1 MRIRLTETARD
12 ELEEIL
18 SYIAADNL
26 ASAGRVAAAVERT
39 LNWIV
44 AELSRFVAADVQW
57 ICGHKYV
64 DRFVASG
71 LVGELAVVR
80 WAASGLVE
88 GWRLDRV
95 TSSGIVQGWKVLRSA
110 ASGVVGIRFV

>member
-39 LNWIV
+39 LNWIARWPAV
-44 AELSRFVAADVQW
+44 SPVVHGDDVRSKLVLGFRVRVFYVIGNGEVIVRNIRRTRRLRPWESAE
-57 ICGHKYV
+57 
-64 DRFVASG
+64 
-71 LVGELAVVR
+71 
-80 WAASGLVE
+80 
-88 GWRLDRV
+88 
-95 TSSGIVQGWKVLRSA
+95 
-110 ASGVVGIRFV
+110 